1 MWKGKEPRCFQR
13 SSIFWSL
20 HRCPRL
26 TRRILLLSSPP
37 LVPIALS
44 PCTRKGHHAHLSS
57 VTSRPHVSTVV
68 VVVPHQEW
76 GSSSTK
82 KKEKQPHIGTEQDA
96 VTKDCTDQT
105 AWLTCF
111 VRQKWGKCKKKH
123 RNLHCCF
130 QDEGT
135 CQDLGFVHHPPW
147 LQMERKQKHT
157 NLNMFKESLHERR

>member
-82 KKEKQPHIGTEQDA
+82 KKGKTTTHWDGT
-96 VTKDCTDQT
+96 
-105 AWLTCF
+105 
-111 VRQKWGKCKKKH
+111 R
-123 RNLHCCF
+123 CC
-130 QDEGT
+130 
-135 CQDLGFVHHPPW
+135 
-147 LQMERKQKHT
+147 
-157 NLNMFKESLHERR
+157 HERLHRPNCVAHVLCPSEMGQVQKSTEIFIVVSRTKALVSTWVLCIIHRGCKWRGNKNTQT